1 MKRIVW
7 GLVVVLAIAA
17 VAWLMR
23 PQALLLELGH
33 PEKRGVREY
42 IAEEAKT
49 RLAREYTLDAPFSGT
64 VERIALEIGDVVNP
78 GDAVAA
84 MDPADLQRE
93 IEAVD
98 ARIAQAR
105 AQMTGVDVSK
115 PKPEDLQSAALRV
128 REAQDAAAIA
138 AKDRSI
144 ARLNLEDAD
153 RTLERMNALKAD
165 GIASQQDVDQARH
178 ARQALEQTVAQ
189 AALAEQSAQKA
200 QTLAGLASQRLDG
213 SIDDNEYQRA
223 VYGAEVD
230 ALSAQRA
237 TLAENLAKARI
248 TSPVSGPIL
257 EKYVEDRRVLPAGTP
272 LLKLGDLASIE
283 LECDV
288 LSEEVVQVAVGDVVE
303 ISGKALNDA
312 IIPGEV
318 ARIHPAGFMKISSLG
333 IEQQRV
339 KVRIAYDNAG
349 PNLRAGTRVDVKIV
363 TGDQPDTLAVP
374 ERATFRRHDQW
385 HVFTVEG
392 GRAVLT
398 PVTLGL
404 KNESWA
410 EITSGLAIDATIVL
424 NPNNDLEPGVR
435 VTAKPE

>member
-1 MKRIVW
+1 MKRVVW
-7 GLVVVLAIAA
+7 CVVLVLAVGAI
-17 VAWLMR
+17 VWLMR
-23 PQALLLELGH
+23 PQPVMLELGQ

-49 RLAREYTLDAPFSGT
+49 RLAQEYTLDAPFSGT
-64 VERIALEIGDVVNP
+64 VERMALEIGDVVQA
-78 GDAVAA
+78 GDAVAR

-105 AQMTGVDVSK
+105 AQMTGVDVAK
-115 PKPEDLQSAALRV
+115 PKPEDLETAALRV
-128 REAQDAAAIA
+128 REAQDAVAIA
-138 AKDRSI
+138 ARDRSI
-144 ARLNLEDAD
+144 ARLQLEDAD
-153 RTLERMNALKAD
+153 RTLARMNALKGE
-165 GIASQQDVDQARH
+165 GIASQQEVDQARY
-178 ARQALEQTVAQ
+178 ARMALEQTLAQ
-189 AALAEQSAQKA
+189 AALAEQSAKKA
-200 QTLAGLASQRLDG
+200 QTLAGLADQRLSG

-223 VYGAEVD
+223 VYAAEAD
-230 ALSAQRA
+230 ALTAQRE
-237 TLAENLAKARI
+237 TLAENLAKAEI
-248 TSPVSGPIL
+248 KAPVSGPVL
-257 EKYVEDRRVLPAGTP
+257 EKYIEDRRVIPAGTP

-288 LSEEVVQVAVGDVVE
+288 LSEEVVQVEVGDVVE
-303 ISGKALNDA
+303 ISGKALDDA
-312 IIPGEV
+312 VIPGSV
-318 ARIHPAGFMKISSLG
+318 TRIHPAGFMKISSLG

-339 KVRIAYDNAG
+339 KVRIAFDNAG

-385 HVFTVEG
+385 HVFTVDG

-410 EITSGLAIDATIVL
+410 EITSGLEADATIVL